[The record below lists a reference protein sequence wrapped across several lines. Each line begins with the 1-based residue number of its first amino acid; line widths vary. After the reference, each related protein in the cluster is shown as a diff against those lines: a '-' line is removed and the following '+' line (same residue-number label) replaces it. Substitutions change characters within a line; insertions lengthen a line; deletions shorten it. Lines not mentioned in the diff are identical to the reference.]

1 MKLLIATHNPA
12 KREEIRKWLS
22 EGLKKHAKGVRL
34 QLLTLPDVGITE
46 DIEEDGVTFEENAI
60 KKATYYAMKSGLP
73 TIADDGGIEIDYLGG
88 RPGVHSKRW
97 AGNDGSNANIIS
109 HTLKQLHDV
118 LPEKRGSQLH
128 VVLALVIP
136 NHQTVKNQHYTAE
149 GIVRGII
156 AEKPYSKHRWEGFP
170 YRQLFYIPEIQKFYN
185 PHDMTEAEEIQ
196 YNHRRRA
203 IEKLVPRIQ
212 KYL

>member
-1 MKLLIATHNPA
+1 
-12 KREEIRKWLS
+12 
-22 EGLKKHAKGVRL
+22 
-34 QLLTLPDVGITE
+34 
-46 DIEEDGVTFEENAI
+46 
-60 KKATYYAMKSGLP
+60 
-73 TIADDGGIEIDYLGG
+73 
-88 RPGVHSKRW
+88 
-97 AGNDGSNANIIS
+97 
-109 HTLKQLHDV
+109 
-118 LPEKRGSQLH
+118 
-128 VVLALVIP
+128 VLALVIP

>member
-1 MKLLIATHNPA
+1 MNLFQYNSGCCAGYSSGGYLADSTV
-12 KREEIRKWLS
+12 S
-22 EGLKKHAKGVRL
+22 G
-34 QLLTLPDVGITE
+34 TIT
-46 DIEEDGVTFEENAI
+46 
-60 KKATYYAMKSGLP
+60 S
-73 TIADDGGIEIDYLGG
+73 
-88 RPGVHSKRW
+88 
-97 AGNDGSNANIIS
+97 
-109 HTLKQLHDV
+109 
-118 LPEKRGSQLH
+118 GSQQQFYVRNTQAGTWTGGNWNMVFQGNTGGYPGTH
-128 VVLALVIP
+128 CSNSAFWPITSIP
-136 NHQTVKNQHYTAE
+136 QTP
-149 GIVRGII
+149 II